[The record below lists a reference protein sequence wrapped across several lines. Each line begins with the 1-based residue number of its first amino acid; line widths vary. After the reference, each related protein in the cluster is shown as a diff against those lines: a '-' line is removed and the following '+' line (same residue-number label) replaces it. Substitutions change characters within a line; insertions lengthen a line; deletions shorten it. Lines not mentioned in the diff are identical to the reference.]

1 MSTEGLPTETRK
13 PATPPAAAAPPKRGR
28 GRPSHAVPS
37 ELYAARREEILGAAR
52 NVFVQKGYA
61 NASLDD
67 VARETGLS
75 KPSLYYYFP
84 SKAHLFFELAAQRA
98 DEQLV
103 RLAKIAE
110 EPDPYECLVQLMR
123 HQVSQVT
130 GEMDFY
136 RYFFD
141 HQPTLDDKQL
151 RAALAKKL
159 AVYSGYFYKSISRAI
174 AAGVLPP
181 IDEFVATQA
190 IFGAT
195 FWIYKW
201 FDASRFNADDV
212 LDQLLLMIGVTPAA
226 KARQLR
232 QTSG

>member
-1 MSTEGLPTETRK
+1 MTTDGLPLELQTL
-13 PATPPAAAAPPKRGR
+13 PAPPKRGR

-37 ELYAARREEILGAAR
+37 ELYATRREEILQAAR

-84 SKAHLFFELAAQRA
+84 SKAHLFFELASQRA
-98 DEQLV
+98 DEQLIL
-103 RLAKIAE
+103 LAKIAE

-123 HQVSQVT
+123 HQVTQVT

-141 HQPTLDDKQL
+141 HQPTLEDKQL

-159 AVYSGYFYKSISRAI
+159 AVYSGYFYKSIRRAI
-174 AAGVLPP
+174 IAGILPP

-212 LDQLLLMIGVTPAA
+212 LNQLLQMIGVTPAA
-226 KARQLR
+226 KARQLPK
-232 QTSG
+232 T